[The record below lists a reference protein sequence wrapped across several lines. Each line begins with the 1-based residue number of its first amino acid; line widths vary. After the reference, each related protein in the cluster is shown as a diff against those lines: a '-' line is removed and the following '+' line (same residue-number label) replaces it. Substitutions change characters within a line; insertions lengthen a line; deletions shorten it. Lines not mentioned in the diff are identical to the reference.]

1 MNLSKNIHGCF
12 FISICE
18 LIKSLIFAGEK
29 FNRMAKKQ
37 TKKAP
42 EVEYELLEK
51 PEEIASR
58 LERGEAFVKKNAKVF
73 GGVLIAGILLMAG
86 VLYFQIDKQNKNKK
100 GQAEMFQAVYYFEQD
115 SIDFALNGDGSNP
128 GFLKI
133 IDQYKGTEAANLSH
147 FYLGSIYLSEGQFQK
162 AVDHLKKF
170 SANDY
175 FVQARA
181 FALLGDA
188 YLELGNTKDAIAA
201 YKKAVDHKENK
212 HFAPRYLNKLAIA
225 YEEAGDIANAIK
237 TYQIIEDKY
246 FESFEFTNARKHRA
260 RLEGLASK

>member
-1 MNLSKNIHGCF
+1 
-12 FISICE
+12 
-18 LIKSLIFAGEK
+18 
-29 FNRMAKKQ
+29 MAKKQ

-58 LERGEAFVKKNAKVF
+58 LERGEEFVKKNSRIF
-73 GGVLIAGILLMAG
+73 GGILIAVILVIAG
-86 VLYFQIDKQNKNKK
+86 VLYFQIDRQNKNKRA
-100 GQAEMFQAVYYFEQD
+100 QAEMFQAVYYFEQD

-128 GFLKI
+128 GFLRI
-133 IDQYKGTEAANLSH
+133 VEQYRGTEAANLAH
-147 FYLGSIYLSEGQFQK
+147 FYLGSIYLSDGQYQK
-162 AVDHLKKF
+162 AIDHLRKF
-170 SANDY
+170 SANDF

-181 FALLGDA
+181 FALIGDA
-188 YLELGNTKDAIAA
+188 HMELGNTKEAIAF
-201 YKKAVDHKENK
+201 YKRAVDHKENK
-212 HFAPRYLNKLAIA
+212 FFGPRYLNKLAIA

-237 TYQIIEDKY
+237 TYQTIEEKY

>member
-1 MNLSKNIHGCF
+1 MAGF
-12 FISICE
+12 FIHICE

-29 FNRMAKKQ
+29 FYRMAKKQ
-37 TKKAP
+37 SKKAP

-58 LERGEAFVKKNAKVF
+58 LERGEAFVKKNSKLF
-73 GGVLIAGILLMAG
+73 GGILVAGILVIAA
-86 VLYFQIDKQNKNKK
+86 VLYFQIDKQNKNKRAQ
-100 GQAEMFQAVYYFEQD
+100 GEMFQAVYYFEQD
-115 SIDFALNGDGSNP
+115 SIDFALNGDGSNV

-133 IDQYKGTEAANLSH
+133 VDQYSGTEAANLAH
-147 FYLGSIYLSEGQFQK
+147 FYIGSIYLSDGKFQE

-170 SANDY
+170 SADDY

-188 YLELGNTKDAIAA
+188 YLELGNTKEAIAA

-212 HFAPRYLNKLAIA
+212 FFAPRYLNKLAVA

-237 TYQIIEDKY
+237 TYSIIEDQY
-246 FESFEFTNARKHRA
+246 FESFEYTNARKHKA